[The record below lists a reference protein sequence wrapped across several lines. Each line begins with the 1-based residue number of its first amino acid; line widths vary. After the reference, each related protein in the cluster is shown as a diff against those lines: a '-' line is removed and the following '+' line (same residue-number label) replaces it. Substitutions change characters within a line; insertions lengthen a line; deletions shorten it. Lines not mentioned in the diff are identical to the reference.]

1 MAFPIIV
8 PIAMGI
14 SALYGIY
21 KGGKGIV
28 DNKEANELN
37 ESAHKIIER
46 AIKNLDDARSI
57 CEKSLSVLGSTKM
70 ESITNTMGNF
80 ITVFEKL
87 KNVELKSTPD
97 LESLKIAEFS
107 YQVLDEMKKEVS
119 LLTSGGVGIAG
130 GASAGAM
137 MAFGA
142 FKGTML
148 LGTAGTGTAISTLS
162 GAAATNATLAWLG
175 GGTLASGG
183 AGIAGGTIVLGSI
196 VAGPALA
203 IAGWFIGNK
212 AATNLN
218 DAKSNKALAEKFWA
232 DAQTSIT
239 LTDGITEVAV
249 RAFEIMS
256 ELRKTSRRATMAL
269 NKVIETYGVD
279 YSSYNEASK
288 TVVMKAVKSVQLLKA
303 LIDTPILN
311 EKGELLG
318 DTMSNINQ
326 LNQAVIELKN

>member
-1 MAFPIIV
+1 
-8 PIAMGI
+8 
-14 SALYGIY
+14 
-21 KGGKGIV
+21 
-28 DNKEANELN
+28 
-37 ESAHKIIER
+37 
-46 AIKNLDDARSI
+46 
-57 CEKSLSVLGSTKM
+57 
-70 ESITNTMGNF
+70 
-80 ITVFEKL
+80 
-87 KNVELKSTPD
+87 
-97 LESLKIAEFS
+97 
-107 YQVLDEMKKEVS
+107 
-119 LLTSGGVGIAG
+119 
-130 GASAGAM
+130 M

-148 LGTAGTGTAISTLS
+148 LGTASTGTAIGTLS

-175 GGTLASGG
+175 GGSLASGG
-183 AGIAGGTIVLGSI
+183 LGMAGGAMVLGSI

-212 AATNLN
+212 AAANLN
-218 DAKSNKALAEKFWA
+218 DAKSNKVLADKFWT

-239 LTDGITEVAV
+239 LTDGITEVAI
-249 RAFEIMS
+249 RALEIMS

>member
-1 MAFPIIV
+1 MAVPVIV
-8 PIAMGI
+8 GVGMGV

-21 KGGKGIV
+21 KGGKGVV
-28 DNKEANELN
+28 DNKDAKALN
-37 ESAHKIIER
+37 ESSQKIIER
-46 AIKNLDDARSI
+46 ATENLDAARAI
-57 CEKSLSVLGSTKM
+57 CEKSLSELGSTKM

-107 YQVLDEMKKEVS
+107 YQILDEIKQEVS
-119 LLTSGGVGIAG
+119 LLTSSGLGITGGT
-130 GASAGAM
+130 SAGAM

-148 LGTAGTGTAISTLS
+148 LGTASTGTAIGTLS

-175 GGTLASGG
+175 GGSLASGG
-183 AGIAGGTIVLGSI
+183 FGIAGGTMVLGSI

-218 DAKSNKALAEKFWA
+218 DAKSNKVLADKFWT
-232 DAQTSIT
+232 DAKTSIT
-239 LTDGITEVAV
+239 LTDGITEVAI
-249 RAFEIMS
+249 RALEIMS
-256 ELRKTSRRATMAL
+256 ELRKTSRRATKAL
-269 NKVIETYGVD
+269 SKVIEDYGVD
-279 YSSYNEASK
+279 YSSYDETSK
-288 TVVMKAVKSVQLLKA
+288 TIVIKAVKSIQLLKA
-303 LIDTPILN
+303 LVDTPILN

-318 DTMSNINQ
+318 DAMANINQ
-326 LNQAVIELKN
+326 LNQTMIEMTK